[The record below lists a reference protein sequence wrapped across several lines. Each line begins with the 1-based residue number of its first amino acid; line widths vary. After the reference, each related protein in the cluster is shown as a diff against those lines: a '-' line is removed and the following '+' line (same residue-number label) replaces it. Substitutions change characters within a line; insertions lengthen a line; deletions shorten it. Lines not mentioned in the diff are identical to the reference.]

1 MDVNRALRTAV
12 QTGKVLV
19 GTKETL
25 KSIDEGTARL
35 VVLADNTPEA
45 WKDRLE
51 QRAREK
57 GVPLYRFGG
66 NNGELGPAC
75 GKPFSIAAL
84 SVLEAGESDILA
96 LARQA

>member
-12 QTGKVLV
+12 QTGKVLI

-25 KSIDEGTARL
+25 RSLNDGKARL
-35 VVLADNTPEA
+35 IVLADNTPDA
-45 WKDRLE
+45 WKARIE
-51 QRAREK
+51 QRARER

-66 NNGELGPAC
+66 SNGELGPAC
-75 GKPFSIAAL
+75 GKPFGVAAL